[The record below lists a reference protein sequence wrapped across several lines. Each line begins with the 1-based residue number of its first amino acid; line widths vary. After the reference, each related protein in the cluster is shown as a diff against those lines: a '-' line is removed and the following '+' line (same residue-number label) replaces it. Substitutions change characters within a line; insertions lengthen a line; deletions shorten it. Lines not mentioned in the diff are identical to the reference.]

1 MMQNPHHY
9 PWCHAPSRVE
19 CSQSGEIFTMGHILS
34 EELRREHASPTMEG
48 SGFFGP
54 FVLRGLF

>member
-1 MMQNPHHY
+1 M
-9 PWCHAPSRVE
+9 AELAGVDASIALFGAA
-19 CSQSGEIFTMGHILS
+19 GE
-34 EELRREHASPTMEG
+34 ADVEG

>member
-1 MMQNPHHY
+1 MLERY
-9 PWCHAPSRVE
+9 TDLIERLVRDSLTR
-19 CSQSGEIFTMGHILS
+19 
-34 EELRREHASPTMEG
+34 MEG

>member
-1 MMQNPHHY
+1 MINVTVDLYFDAGVSTLVLVQDV
-9 PWCHAPSRVE
+9 PSYV
-19 CSQSGEIFTMGHILS
+19 SV
-34 EELRREHASPTMEG
+34 EG